1 MTYYVCITFLETFYH
16 HTSQFT
22 RCQNTLKFVCFT
34 VYKWSSPFIIKK
46 TLKSIKTI
54 RIEIEQ

>member
-1 MTYYVCITFLETFYH
+1 MTYYVCIIFLETFYH
-16 HTSQFT
+16 HTSQFS
-22 RCQNTLKFVCFT
+22 QNILKFVCFT